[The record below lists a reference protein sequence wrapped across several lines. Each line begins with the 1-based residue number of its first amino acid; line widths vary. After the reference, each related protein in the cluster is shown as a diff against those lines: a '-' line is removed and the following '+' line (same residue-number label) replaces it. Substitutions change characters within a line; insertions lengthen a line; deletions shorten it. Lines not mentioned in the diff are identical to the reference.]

1 LSSGTNNILQDYFKD
16 KKVTFSSTTLSQK
29 SAPTSVNVFQL
40 PVDPEF
46 ERLTKSQ
53 RLFSLATGTD
63 VRSLEISGDTEFFL
77 FMEMR
82 AEHQWASFR
91 MTPHKW
97 VTETNEYNARLRK
110 QDAKA
115 IQKNPR
121 ALMDKLI
128 VIEVKIMERIV
139 TNNFNCES
147 APLGCSRQA
156 LINPCSSTEL
166 RDLLEKSVL
175 GHFTYQNRRQR
186 KNGRQGVCRPPTKQ
200 MKTIIRLANRQRA
213 NAVA

>member
-1 LSSGTNNILQDYFKD
+1 MIS
-16 KKVTFSSTTLSQK
+16 SSTTLAQK
-29 SAPTSVNVFQL
+29 LAPTSVNVFQL
-40 PVDPEF
+40 PVGPEF

-53 RLFSLATGTD
+53 RLFSLATRTD

-82 AEHQWASFR
+82 AERQWASFR

-97 VTETNEYNARLRK
+97 VTETNEYNARLHK

-128 VIEVKIMERIV
+128 VIEVKIMERIA
-139 TNNFNCES
+139 TNNFNCKS
-147 APLGCSRQA
+147 APLGCSGQA

-175 GHFTYQNRRQR
+175 GCFTYQN
-186 KNGRQGVCRPPTKQ
+186 
-200 MKTIIRLANRQRA
+200 
-213 NAVA
+213 